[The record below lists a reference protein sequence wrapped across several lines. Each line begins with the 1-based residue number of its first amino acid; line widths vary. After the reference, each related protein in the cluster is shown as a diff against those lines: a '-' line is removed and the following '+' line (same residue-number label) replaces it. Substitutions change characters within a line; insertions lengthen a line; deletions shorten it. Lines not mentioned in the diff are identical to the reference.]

1 LASDLSNIISE
12 DIANTL
18 ESLLSS
24 TATIASTKA
33 ATTDDFGDT
42 KCLCVD
48 TDFEFSNFQTVKWKF
63 YIPTLAATK
72 FEYQMLGGIG
82 DLKED
87 IDDETADAVNEIIS
101 NICGSMTT
109 NINAQDFSDLGSSKI
124 SINSKEIIV
133 CNSSSSINNI
143 FKFDLHLDGDS
154 LPIFIE
160 FTTEFLPY
168 ISFIA
173 TGVESAKD
181 KTTSGDNESSSLDSS
196 MGNNTNDILALLGEE
211 SIDNLKL
218 LFDIKFKLSVRLGTK
233 TLLLKDILGWDT
245 GSIIELEQMVNEPLD
260 ILANGI
266 KIGVGEAVIVEGKF
280 GIKIK
285 YIGVKKIEY

>member
-1 LASDLSNIISE
+1 MASDISRIIIE
-12 DIANTL
+12 DISNTL

-24 TATIASTKA
+24 SATIETTTA
-33 ATTDDFGDT
+33 ATTEDFGDT

-48 TDFEFSNFQTVKWKF
+48 IDFEFSAFKTVNWKF
-63 YIPTLAATK
+63 YIPALAATK

-87 IDDETADAVNEIIS
+87 IDDETVDAVNEIIS
-101 NICGSMTT
+101 NICGSMST
-109 NINAQDFSDLGSSKI
+109 NINAQGFADLGSSKFI
-124 SINSKEIIV
+124 VNSKEIIN
-133 CNSSSSINNI
+133 CNSSSSIQGI
-143 FKFDLHLDGDS
+143 YKFDLQLADDK
-154 LPIFIE
+154 LPIFLE
-160 FTTEFLPY
+160 FASEFVPY
-168 ISFIA
+168 ISLIV
-173 TGVESAKD
+173 TGVETSQETVVKNDEASSLASAPSD
-181 KTTSGDNESSSLDSS
+181 NSGD
-196 MGNNTNDILALLGEE
+196 ILSLLGEE
-211 SIDNLKL
+211 SIENLKL

-233 TLLLKDILGWDT
+233 ILLLKDILAWDT

-285 YIGVKKIEY
+285 YIGIKKIEY